1 MDAVTLDRSCD
12 SLQAIVLRNR
22 SQIGVFAANRHE
34 SRGIATEREISLLR
48 QLAPHIRRTPRS
60 AI

>member
-1 MDAVTLDRSCD
+1 MDAVTLDRLCG

-22 SQIGVFAANRHE
+22 SRIGVFAANRHE
-34 SRGIATEREISLLR
+34 SQGIANKREMSLLR
-48 QLAPHIRRTPRS
+48 QVAPHIRRASRS

>member
-12 SLQAIVLRNR
+12 SLQAIVLRNP

-34 SRGIATEREISLLR
+34 SRDIATEREISLLR
-48 QLAPHIRRTPRS
+48 QVASHVRRASRS